1 VRRLGGTHPRGGE
14 GRMISFKVT
23 YAQFIY
29 SSRYVRSLYERA
41 SPKLEVNRKARRRA
55 ITIVVDENDV
65 KGGA

>member
-1 VRRLGGTHPRGGE
+1 
-14 GRMISFKVT
+14 MISFKVT